1 MRMDMGGA
9 VNQEKAFKYYLM
21 SAEKNHKDGIN
32 DTIRCYKEGIGVSV
46 NTEEARKWEEKLK
59 ELN

>member
-1 MRMDMGGA
+1 M
-9 VNQEKAFKYYLM
+9 NQEKAFKYYLM